1 MKGIILS
8 GGLGTRLRPLTKT
21 ISKQLLPVYNKPM
34 IFYPLNTLIKAGVKD
49 ILIVV
54 APESAEAYKNLLGT
68 GEEFGVS
75 LTYAIQEKP
84 AGLPQAF
91 IIGEKFIN
99 KENVVLIL
107 GDNIFEDDMSE
118 AISSFKSGG
127 KVFAKKVSDPER
139 LGVVKFDAKM
149 KAEKIVEKPKEWLSD
164 YGITGLYLYDNR
176 VIQVAKKLKPSARGE
191 LEIVDLHNWYLSRGE
206 LEVSIINGAWID
218 AGTFDSLLEA
228 QILAKEKLQGKLV
241 I

>member
-91 IIGEKFIN
+91 IIGEKFIGN
-99 KENVVLIL
+99 DPVCLIL
-107 GDNIFEDDMSE
+107 GDNIFYGHELTDLLNE
-118 AISSFKSGG
+118 CGG
-127 KVFAKKVSDPER
+127 
-139 LGVVKFDAKM
+139 L
-149 KAEKIVEKPKEWLSD
+149 KE
-164 YGITGLYLYDNR
+164 
-176 VIQVAKKLKPSARGE
+176 
-191 LEIVDLHNWYLSRGE
+191 
-206 LEVSIINGAWID
+206 
-218 AGTFDSLLEA
+218 
-228 QILAKEKLQGKLV
+228 
-241 I
+241 

>member
-84 AGLPQAF
+84 AGLPQRSWA
-91 IIGEKFIN
+91 KRYMV
-99 KENVVLIL
+99 KP
-107 GDNIFEDDMSE
+107 E
-118 AISSFKSGG
+118 AK
-127 KVFAKKVSDPER
+127 
-139 LGVVKFDAKM
+139 
-149 KAEKIVEKPKEWLSD
+149 
-164 YGITGLYLYDNR
+164 
-176 VIQVAKKLKPSARGE
+176 
-191 LEIVDLHNWYLSRGE
+191 
-206 LEVSIINGAWID
+206 
-218 AGTFDSLLEA
+218 
-228 QILAKEKLQGKLV
+228 
-241 I
+241 